1 MGQSLPVAEHRQGT
15 TQALLLLCT
24 WHCHCE
30 RQPEPGRG
38 ANTALPRRAA
48 LCPSVLSQHQVRMG
62 AHSSRPSNRPWQFWQ
77 RHVLQRALT
86 QRAREARVPVGQEHA
101 PAQDRRTAGWGCC
114 SRHRTTAQTNTDA
127 GASPSLGHH
136 RQNSPW
142 PCPGDPGLPAT
153 RATEQ
158 QWLQQGQPFPPFPP
172 RSRPH
177 PPGELYR
184 KSPGRADCQLT
195 ELFSQQPAR
204 EERPPPSI
212 LPGSFP
218 WYLPRRQQRQGKKRS
233 LAPQALPKTLNTRSI
248 HTSEKFVELCTQLK
262 DPGCC
267 FAFFFPPL
275 PPLGALYNP
284 LSPPCPIPQARG
296 DPEALLLL
304 EELPPFAVR
313 TSLRRPRAP
322 RRPAEEV
329 QHNSQAPGAKVS
341 LSFSSPRD
349 DFHSFQYQP
358 PEEQGL

>member
-114 SRHRTTAQTNTDA
+114 SRHRTTAQTQMQAHPLRSGITA
-127 GASPSLGHH
+127 KTPRGRAQGTQASLPRGRRSSSGCSRASPSLP
-136 RQNSPW
+136 SP
-142 PCPGDPGLPAT
+142 
-153 RATEQ
+153 RAAAPT
-158 QWLQQGQPFPPFPP
+158 LQ
-172 RSRPH
+172 
-177 PPGELYR
+177 ELYR

-204 EERPPPSI
+204 EERPPASI

-218 WYLPRRQQRQGKKRS
+218 WYLPHRQQRQGKKRS